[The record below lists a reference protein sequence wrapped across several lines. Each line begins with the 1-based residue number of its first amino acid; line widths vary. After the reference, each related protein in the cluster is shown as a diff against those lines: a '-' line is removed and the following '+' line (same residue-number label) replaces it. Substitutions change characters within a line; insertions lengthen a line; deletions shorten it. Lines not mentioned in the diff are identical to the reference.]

1 MKYLPRRLHLRNR
14 TDFERCTDKVN
25 SGISRSQRL
34 LNNGNHLCSFRIQR
48 QDAFGRRDAERVWTG
63 SRKRRSQQCA
73 HIAGF
78 LAEMKRFELLR
89 RFEPT
94 YRISSADPSTT
105 WVHLQ
110 ICRFTRRNE
119 RTAKSLPLGFV
130 PTRKASLAWL
140 ATANCCVK

>member
-89 RFEPT
+89 RFE
-94 YRISSADPSTT
+94 ADLPHFECVRNFRT
-105 WVHLQ
+105 WRNLTEAEGSCGNPKKPEFPRVL
-110 ICRFTRRNE
+110 RRQ
-119 RTAKSLPLGFV
+119 K
-130 PTRKASLAWL
+130 RKKRGDS
-140 ATANCCVK
+140 